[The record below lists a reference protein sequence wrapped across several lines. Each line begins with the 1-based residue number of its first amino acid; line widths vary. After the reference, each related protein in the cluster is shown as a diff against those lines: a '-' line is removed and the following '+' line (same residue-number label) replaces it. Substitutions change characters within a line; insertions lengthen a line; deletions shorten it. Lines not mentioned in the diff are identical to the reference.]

1 MLYVLALLGVLGIS
15 FSAIFV
21 RLAGVSPVTAT
32 FFRTAYAVPVL
43 AVIWAVQSRGRARR
57 GLPARATRERVLAFV
72 SGLILAADLVLW
84 HESIALVGAGLGTV
98 IANVQVVF
106 VAIAAWA
113 LYGDRPSSR
122 TWAVIAAVLCGIA
135 LTSGLARSDA
145 YGSNP
150 SLGAVIGLIGG
161 VVYGA
166 FLLVFRA
173 ANASLAPPAGPLLD
187 STIGG
192 VVGALLCGAF
202 DPHFALIPMW
212 PAHLWLVLLALSS
225 QVAGWLL
232 ISTALPRLPSVET
245 SIMLLG
251 QPIFTVIWGL
261 LIFDERLSPLQWTG
275 SAIVLAGVAAL
286 SLGRSRQTPSPRLKT
301 VDVATFD

>member
-1 MLYVLALLGVLGIS
+1 MLYLLALLGVLGIS

-21 RLAGVSPVTAT
+21 RLANVSPITAT

-43 AVIWAVQSRGRARR
+43 ALVWAVQSRARARR
-57 GLPARATRERVLAFV
+57 GLPPRAARERVLAFV
-72 SGLILAADLVLW
+72 SGLILAADLILW

-113 LYGDRPSSR
+113 LYGDRPSLR
-122 TWAVIAAVLCGIA
+122 TWSVIAVILVGIA
-135 LTSGLARSDA
+135 LTSGFNQSDA

-150 SLGAVIGLIGG
+150 PLGVIVGLIGG

-173 ANASLAPPAGPLLD
+173 ANLSLAPPAGPLLD

-192 VVGALLCGAF
+192 VVGAMVCAIF
-202 DPHFALIPMW
+202 DPHFVLLPTW
-212 PAHLWLVLLALSS
+212 PAHLWLVLLALTS
-225 QVAGWLL
+225 QVMGWLL
-232 ISTALPRLPSVET
+232 IATALPRLPSVET
-245 SIMLLG
+245 SILLLG

-261 LIFDERLSPLQWTG
+261 MIFDERLSMLQWSG
-275 SAIVLAGVAAL
+275 SALVLAGVTVLSVSRARQLSDATAL
-286 SLGRSRQTPSPRLKT
+286 G
-301 VDVATFD
+301 

>member
-1 MLYVLALLGVLGIS
+1 MLYLLALLGVLAIS

-21 RLAGVSPVTAT
+21 RLADVSPITAT

-43 AVIWAVQSRGRARR
+43 ALVWAIQSQRRRAR
-57 GLPARATRERVLAFV
+57 GLAARSTRERVLAFA
-72 SGLILAADLVLW
+72 SGLILAADLILW

-113 LYGDRPSSR
+113 LYGERPSSR
-122 TWAVIAAVLCGIA
+122 TWAVIAAVLCGIV
-135 LTSGLARSDA
+135 LTSGFAQSNA

-150 SLGAVIGLIGG
+150 VLGAVIGLIGG
-161 VVYGA
+161 IVYGA

-187 STIGG
+187 STVGA
-192 VVGALLCGAF
+192 VAGALLCAFF
-202 DPHFALIPMW
+202 DPHFVWIPGW
-212 PAHLWLVLLALSS
+212 PAQLWLVLLALTS

-232 ISTALPRLPSVET
+232 IATALPRLPSVET

-261 LIFDERLSPLQWTG
+261 MIFDERMSPIQWTG
-275 SAIVLAGVAAL
+275 SVLVLAGVAAL
-286 SLGRSRQTPSPRLKT
+286 SISRSRSTEPALAEP
-301 VDVATFD
+301 

>member
-1 MLYVLALLGVLGIS
+1 MLYLLALLGVLGIS

-21 RLAGVSPVTAT
+21 RLANVSPVTAT

-43 AVIWAVQSRGRARR
+43 ALVWAWQSRARARR
-57 GLPARATRERVLAFV
+57 GLRLRAARERVLAFV
-72 SGLILAADLVLW
+72 SGLILAADLILW

-113 LYGDRPSSR
+113 LYGDRPSLR
-122 TWAVIAAVLCGIA
+122 TWSVIGVILFGIA
-135 LTSGLARSDA
+135 LTSGFNQSDA

-150 SLGAVIGLIGG
+150 PLGVIVGLIGG

-173 ANASLAPPAGPLLD
+173 ANLSLAPPAGPLLD
-187 STIGG
+187 STIGC
-192 VVGALLCGAF
+192 VIGAMVCAIF
-202 DPHFALIPMW
+202 DPHFALLPTW
-212 PAHLWLVLLALSS
+212 PAHLWLVLLALTS
-225 QVAGWLL
+225 QVMGWLL
-232 ISTALPRLPSVET
+232 IATALPRLPSVET
-245 SIMLLG
+245 SILLLG

-261 LIFDERLSPLQWTG
+261 MIFDERLSMLQWSG
-275 SAIVLAGVAAL
+275 SALVLAGVTVL
-286 SLGRSRQTPSPRLKT
+286 SVSRARQLADATTTTLG
-301 VDVATFD
+301 